1 MKPDK
6 QEVTSDTFPT
16 IEDTYTAIPAIKYF
30 VSFKC
35 RIRICF
41 DPDSCHCI
49 IKDFILLQQS
59 QAAVVD
65 QDTTILTAP
74 NFITSD
80 YWIAAR
86 SESNEQ
92 AHHYNMATFPTFN
105 CNNSYAK
112 IIKTG
117 MPKCVC
123 ARIICSIHRTYNLC
137 LIKHGMSCNN
147 ILNSLLTTF

>member
-1 MKPDK
+1 MDLNMKYVKPDK
-6 QEVTSDTFPT
+6 QEVASGTFAT
-16 IEDTYTAIPAIKYF
+16 IEDTNTAIPAIKNF

-35 RIRICF
+35 WIRICF

-49 IKDFILLQQS
+49 IKDLILLQQS

-86 SESNEQ
+86 SESKEQ
-92 AHHYNMATFPTFN
+92 SHYYDMKTFPDFW
-105 CNNSYAK
+105 
-112 IIKTG
+112 
-117 MPKCVC
+117 
-123 ARIICSIHRTYNLC
+123 LQ
-137 LIKHGMSCNN
+137 
-147 ILNSLLTTF
+147 